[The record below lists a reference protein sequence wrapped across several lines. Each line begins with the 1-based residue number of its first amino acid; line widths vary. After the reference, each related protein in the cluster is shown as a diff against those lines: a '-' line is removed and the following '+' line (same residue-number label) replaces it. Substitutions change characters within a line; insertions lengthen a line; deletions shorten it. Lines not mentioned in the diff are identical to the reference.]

1 MVVAKASSSPS
12 HPLTNNV
19 FPCSIIDAQK
29 GDPLAFESY
38 WKQMNDECTVVI
50 KGWELMSY
58 YSDLSNMCWFMLP
71 ELKDVIERIHHLVGN
86 AVTKDRYI
94 VVGNG
99 SSQLFQASLF
109 ALSPLDVPDH
119 PVNVVAA
126 APYYSEY
133 KNVINILNSRMFQW
147 GDDAAV
153 YDKNEPYIEVVTSP
167 NNPDGTLREPV
178 VNSVA
183 EGKLIHD
190 LAYYWPQ
197 FTPITHEADDD
208 VMLFTFSKCTGH
220 AGSRIGWAIVKDIEV
235 AKKMAT
241 FVQSSSMG
249 VSKESQTRA
258 AKIIGVVC
266 DGYQNF
272 KSSESELFFE
282 YSKRLVKER
291 WEKFREAVEQ
301 SMVFTVT
308 KYPKAYCNFT
318 NEISETYP
326 SFAWLKC
333 EGNEDG
339 HNYLRKLNICSREG
353 ERFGA
358 DSKFVRV
365 SMLGMDDDF
374 NELVK
379 RLSNVKIE

>member
-1 MVVAKASSSPS
+1 MVVGEASSPS
-12 HPLTNNV
+12 TPLTNN
-19 FPCSIIDAQK
+19 CSIIDAQK
-29 GDPLAFESY
+29 GDPLAFGSY
-38 WKQMNDECTVVI
+38 WKQMNDECTLVI

-58 YSDLSNMCWFMLP
+58 YSDLSNMCWYMLP
-71 ELKDVIERIHHLVGN
+71 ELKDAIERIHHLVGN

-133 KNVINILNSRMFQW
+133 KSAINILHSRMFQW
-147 GDDAAV
+147 GGDAAV
-153 YDKNEPYIEVVTSP
+153 YDKNEPYIEMVTSP

-183 EGKLIHD
+183 EGKFIYD

-197 FTPITHEADDD
+197 FTPITHKADDD

-258 AKIIGVVC
+258 AKIIGVIC
-266 DGYQNF
+266 DGYQNL
-272 KSSESELFFE
+272 KSKESELFFE
-282 YSKRLVKER
+282 YSKRLMKER
-291 WEKFREAVEQ
+291 WEKLGEAVEQ
-301 SMVFTVT
+301 SMVFGVV
-308 KYPKAYCNFT
+308 KYPNAYCNFT

-333 EGNEDG
+333 EEGKENG
-339 HNYLRKLNICSREG
+339 HNYLRKLNISSREG

-379 RLSNVKIE
+379 RLSSVKIE